1 MDTDEVEV
9 DWEAEEGVEW
19 VEGKR
24 GSEDGVKTRMT

>member
-1 MDTDEVEV
+1 MGRMDAGKDKV

-24 GSEDGVKTRMT
+24 GNKDET